1 MYEDRP
7 NLETRSKIVATLGPA
22 TWDEPILTEVLKAG
36 VDVCR
41 INCSHA
47 DHESIRRQ
55 VARVRRA
62 AMRLGKP
69 TAILLDLQ
77 GPKIRTGKVPVPL
90 SLEKGDILTV
100 VMDED
105 YVGEGK
111 RTGTTYPEMA
121 DDVSAGNQVLFA
133 DGALAGVVDAIRR
146 DITPHEV
153 DILMTDGGELGS
165 HKGINLPGVQV
176 SIPCLTE
183 KDLADLA
190 VGLDVGVDYVALS
203 FVGRASDVVALREEM
218 TRLGNVLP
226 IIAKIEKPQA
236 VDNIESILDVSEGV
250 MVARGDLGVE
260 VSIEKVPVYQ
270 KKIIAAAHKKGALCI
285 TATQML
291 DSMERNPRPTR
302 AETTDVA
309 NAILDGTDAVMLS
322 GETSVGDYPI
332 EAIRMMD
339 SIAREVESSQFFKPT
354 PIDELPVL
362 DGPQG
367 LVARSACFAASEK
380 ARPLVIFTWSGAT
393 ARFAAKAR
401 PLGPIF
407 ALTFSSQVADQL
419 SLTWGV
425 TPLIVPA
432 VNTTDEMIRVG
443 ESALLNAGH
452 IKRGE
457 EIVIL
462 AGNGPKQGSTNLM
475 KIHLAGLDG

>member
-1 MYEDRP
+1 MYEEHP

-22 TWDEPILTEVLKAG
+22 TWDEPMLSEVLKSG

-47 DHESIRRQ
+47 DHEGIRRQ
-55 VARVRRA
+55 VARVRSA
-62 AMRLGKP
+62 AIKLGVPK
-69 TAILLDLQ
+69 AILLDLQ
-77 GPKIRTGKVPVPL
+77 GPKVRTGKVPVPL
-90 SLEKGDILTV
+90 VLAKGDVLTI
-100 VMDED
+100 VMSED
-105 YVGEGK
+105 YLGEGK
-111 RTGTTYPEMA
+111 RVGTTYPEMA
-121 DDVSAGNQVLFA
+121 DDVGTGDSVLFA
-133 DGALAGVVDAIRR
+133 DGALSGVIDAVRR
-146 DITPHEV
+146 DIEPREV

-165 HKGINLPGVQV
+165 HKGINLPGVNM
-176 SIPCLTE
+176 SIPCLTD
-183 KDLADLA
+183 KDIADLA
-190 VGLDVGVDYVALS
+190 VGLEVGVDYVALS
-203 FVGRASDVVALREEM
+203 FVSKKADVIALREEM
-218 TRLGNVLP
+218 QRLGTILP

-236 VDNIESILDVSEGV
+236 VENIEGILDVSEGV

-270 KKIIAAAHKKGALCI
+270 KKIIAAAHRRGVLCI

-322 GETSVGDYPI
+322 GETSIGTYPI

-339 SIAREVESSQFFKPT
+339 SIAREVENSQFFEPT
-354 PIDELPVL
+354 PLDELPEL

-367 LVARSACFAASEK
+367 IVARAACYAASEK
-380 ARPLVIFTWSGAT
+380 ARPLVVFTTSGAT

-407 ALTFSSQVADQL
+407 ALTNSHQVADQL
-419 SLTWGV
+419 SLAWGV
-425 TPLIVPA
+425 TPLVVPL
-432 VNTTDEMIRVG
+432 VSTTDEMIRVG
-443 ESALLNAGH
+443 ESALLSAGH
-452 IKRGE
+452 ITRGE

-462 AGNGPKQGSTNLM
+462 AGNGPKQGATNLM